1 MPTPRQQPKPANE
14 LEQALVASRADPFSA
29 TQRPE
34 MQPLAP
40 PVEVMQPVEPTP
52 ERDPDSRMPSADIRC
67 PCGEVLVHIAPGGA
81 AVLHVYERLVLRP
94 HVLAESDL
102 PLVWHCSHCGQETII
117 G

>member
-1 MPTPRQQPKPANE
+1 MTPRQQPKPMSE
-14 LEQALVASRADPFSA
+14 LEEALVASRADPLGA

-40 PVEVMQPVEPTP
+40 PPEVMQPQAAAP
-52 ERDPDSRMPSADIRC
+52 ERAPDSRLPSADIRC

-81 AVLHVYERLVLRP
+81 AILHVYERQVMRP
-94 HVLAESDL
+94 HILADADL
-102 PLVWHCSHCGQETII
+102 PLVWHCQHCGQETII